1 MTFDE
6 IRTGILEVAKIYGE
20 RFNVDIDQDFAIL
33 KLYEEVGEYAQAVL
47 IHRKKSKPEKHT
59 TENETQKRLG
69 EELADIIGMAIVNA
83 ELFGIDIQ
91 KAIQEKWL
99 SNISSLNG

>member
-6 IRTGILEVAKIYGE
+6 IQNGILKVARVYGE
-20 RFNVDIDQDFAIL
+20 RINVHIDQDFAIF

-47 IHRKKSKPEKHT
+47 IHRKKSKPEKHQ
-59 TENETQKRLG
+59 TENETKKRLG

-83 ELFGIDIQ
+83 DLFGIDIQ
-91 KAIQEKWL
+91 KAIEEKWL
-99 SNISSLNG
+99 NKVS

>member
-6 IRTGILEVAKIYGE
+6 MQDGILEVSKIYGK

-47 IHRKKSKPEKHT
+47 IHRKKSKPEKYKS
-59 TENETQKRLG
+59 ENETKEMLG
-69 EELADIIGMAIVNA
+69 EELADIIGMAVVNA
-83 ELFGIDIQ
+83 DLFGIDLK
-91 KAIQEKWL
+91 KAIQDKWL
-99 SNISSLNG
+99 KRV

>member
-83 ELFGIDIQ
+83 DLFGIDIQ
-91 KAIQEKWL
+91 KAIEEKWL
-99 SNISSLNG
+99 NRL

>member
-6 IRTGILEVAKIYGE
+6 IQSGILKVAKVYGE
-20 RFNVDIDQDFAIL
+20 KFKVNIDQDFAIL

-47 IHRKKSKPEKHT
+47 IHRKKSKPEKHND
-59 TENETQKRLG
+59 ENETKKRLG

-83 ELFGIDIQ
+83 DLFGIDIQ
-91 KAIQEKWL
+91 KAIKEKWL
-99 SNISSLNG
+99 NRV